1 MIIPIWANDWE
12 FECCYPDATV
22 GERWEAPLLF
32 NTSPFAWEMKSPGAE
47 APNGTERLG
56 VVALDIRRVRTSDR
70 RILLYSHATLSF
82 LARSELSNGHH
93 VGRLWLDAHADYT
106 EIRTARGT
114 VTRVD
119 VVPLVYEL
127 VAERTYAA
135 RAALEPRDVRSTLQR
150 SLHPERSSDPSP
162 RRLVPRLLVWLDAE

>member
-32 NTSPFAWEMKSPGAE
+32 DTSPFSWETKSPAVE
-47 APNGTERLG
+47 APTGAERLG
-56 VVALDIRRVRTSDR
+56 VVALDIRRIRTPER
-70 RILLYSHATLSF
+70 LLLYRHATLSF
-82 LARSELSNGHH
+82 LARSELSDGRH
-93 VGRLWLDAHADYT
+93 VGRLWLNAHADHT
-106 EIRTARGT
+106 EIRTVRGT
-114 VTRVD
+114 VTRVE

-127 VAERTYAA
+127 VAERTYTA

-150 SLHPERSSDPSP
+150 NLRSEGSSESSP
-162 RRLVPRLLVWLDAE
+162 RHLVPQLLVWLDAD